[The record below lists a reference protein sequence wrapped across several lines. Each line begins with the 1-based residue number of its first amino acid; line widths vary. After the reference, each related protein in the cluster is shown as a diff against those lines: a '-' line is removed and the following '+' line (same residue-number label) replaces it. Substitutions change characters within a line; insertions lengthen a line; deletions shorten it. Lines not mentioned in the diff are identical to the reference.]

1 MVLTNEKVDFYVRTK
16 QSHRPT
22 SFEGGCLTSLSQV
35 ARQVVKIGSSYS
47 NEISKKSVMKEAL
60 FISVV

>member
-1 MVLTNEKVDFYVRTK
+1 MVVTNEKVDFYVRTK

-35 ARQVVKIGSSYS
+35 ARQVVKIGSYS